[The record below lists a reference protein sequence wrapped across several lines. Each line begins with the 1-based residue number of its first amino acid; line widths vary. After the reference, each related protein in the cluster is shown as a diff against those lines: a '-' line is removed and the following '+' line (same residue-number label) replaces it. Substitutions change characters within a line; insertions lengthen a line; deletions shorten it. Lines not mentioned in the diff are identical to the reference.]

1 MQTKIFLKYVVLS
14 YTKVYNLYKYK
25 YTCNRNIK
33 NKSLVTEQ
41 RRKSL
46 NNKRTIRELLRSSVT
61 RDLFLIF

>member
-1 MQTKIFLKYVVLS
+1 MQSKIFLKYVVLS

-41 RRKSL
+41 RRQ
-46 NNKRTIRELLRSSVT
+46 VT
-61 RDLFLIF
+61 Q

>member
-25 YTCNRNIK
+25 YFCNQNIK

-41 RRKSL
+41 RRQF
-46 NNKRTIRELLRSSVT
+46 TQ
-61 RDLFLIF
+61 